1 MFRKILIANRGEIAL
16 RIICA
21 CKELGIPTVAVYS
34 QADRHSLHVRFAD
47 EAVCIGPSPS
57 SESYLNIP
65 AVISA
70 AEITNTDA
78 IHPGYGFLAESAYF
92 ADVCET
98 CGITF
103 IGPSPEVIRMMG
115 DKDGAR
121 SAMREAGLPIVP
133 GTEKLISPF
142 TSALSQAKGIGFP
155 VIVKAAAGG
164 GGKGLRIVNK
174 AEELTNALEIAQNEA
189 LAAFG
194 SGDVY
199 IEKYLPA
206 ARHIEFQIL
215 ADHMGNVVHLGEREC
230 SIQRRY
236 QKLIEES
243 PSPYVT
249 PELRKEIGQL
259 SVQAARAVNYSN
271 AGTMEFVVDDQGH
284 YYFMEMNTR
293 IQVEHPV
300 TEMVTGMDLVKEQIR
315 IASGEKLGYTSQD
328 VQRRGWAIECR
339 INAED
344 PQNNFCPSPGKI
356 ETYHAPGGFGV
367 RLDTHLYK
375 GYELPI
381 FYDSLIA
388 KLISYDLT
396 RDGTIRVMKRALHE
410 YRIGPIKTTI
420 PFYLQ
425 IMDDPANKV
434 FPVPLDTTGKDDC
447 LVGRVRKNLVHDN
460 ALDLWV
466 VGDQVRKGA
475 ALNAVQIAEIL

>member
-34 QADRHSLHVRFAD
+34 QADQNSLHVRFAD
-47 EAVCIGPSPS
+47 EAICIGPPPS

-92 ADVCET
+92 AEVCEA

-121 SAMREAGLPIVP
+121 KAMREAGLPVVP
-133 GTEKLISPF
+133 GTDKLKSPF
-142 TSALSQAKGIGFP
+142 SSASAQAKAIGYP
-155 VIVKAAAGG
+155 LIVKAAAGG
-164 GGKGLRIVNK
+164 GGKGMRIVSSSD
-174 AEELTNALEIAQNEA
+174 ELPDALEVAQNEA
-189 LAAFG
+189 ISAFG

-199 IEKYLPA
+199 LEKYLPI

-215 ADHMGNVVHLGEREC
+215 ADHQGNVVHLGEREC

-243 PSPYVT
+243 PSPYMN
-249 PELRKEIGQL
+249 PALRSEIGQL
-259 SVQAARAVNYSN
+259 VVQAARAVNYAN

-300 TEMVTGMDLVKEQIR
+300 TELVTGLDLVKEQIR
-315 IASGEKLGYTSQD
+315 IASREELGYTQKD
-328 VQRRGWAIECR
+328 VVFRGSALECR
-339 INAED
+339 INAECPD
-344 PQNNFCPSPGKI
+344 TFFPSPGKL
-356 ETYHAPGGFGV
+356 TTFHPPTGVGV
-367 RLDTHLYK
+367 RVDTAAYNE
-375 GYELPI
+375 YVITPY
-381 FYDSLIA
+381 YDSLIA
-388 KLISYDLT
+388 KIVTWGRDRQESIS
-396 RDGTIRVMKRALHE
+396 RMKRALDMTVVE
-410 YRIGPIKTTI
+410 GVQTTI
-420 PFYLQ
+420 PLHQKILRDEDFR
-425 IMDDPANKV
+425 A
-434 FPVPLDTTGKDDC
+434 
-447 LVGRVRKNLVHDN
+447 GRFNTRFLERWMRN
-460 ALDLWV
+460 
-466 VGDQVRKGA
+466 GA
-475 ALNAVQIAEIL
+475 